1 MLSSLA
7 NFLPSALHINN
18 SSSDRDLKRAAFN
31 ADDGAS
37 DDEDDSSDPAKQ
49 GQQEK
54 NSSNNERQSVKSK
67 EKEKAVNET
76 FIIVRPPPS
85 KSNHPLN
92 LQVQLVPPNTR
103 PPTGVTPSTS
113 EFGTANTPTTPNTA
127 MSTTSLARTSST
139 RSNTSA
145 YSTYGSTASIS
156 SLASTSTS
164 TSTSARRTIIPLYNL
179 QAHNVLTNVIVDA
192 GTDAKIAKFQKRGI
206 ELIDLAMLEPVEVW
220 GEPGGAAGGYVAA
233 SGGGRNSTRASV
245 DEQGYA
251 APGSTPNAGG
261 TRGSAFSARSGGVFL
276 QPGGSRPTTPSA
288 TSSAVSLQS
297 SNHVHAPSHT
307 QTHSHLNP
315 ANQAQPTHLQAPEL
329 ITTEPSPV
337 SPKRNI
343 FGKLFNKKPSTSI
356 KDASPSSPS
365 FSSFRTPPS
374 PSGSAFSPGVESP
387 NVTPRV
393 GSGHARNLSLGA
405 SIATPLKAL
414 KNNTSNR
421 LSAVITSESERG
433 RGRSPS
439 PNPSAL
445 SGTGTT
451 ESIESNSLY
460 PVQSTLSATAANSN
474 LVPTHGQMES
484 IKDREKEKHEKLQL
498 RPPVLGIQPTFV
510 SSSVSTGVALAV
522 ATGKRGGGSDR
533 DKEGE
538 KEGKGE
544 RALMYVW
551 LVRRWMK
558 KREGEGILGGL
569 NLNLNLNIGQR
580 GNGIGGQ
587 NSALLPGGLGGV
599 EVRFEWKRARAKG
612 KKGAVDGEGKRGRA
626 GRRRASARS
635 TGAGRAG
642 EDEDEEGVVKVRD
655 MERERTQERGKRD
668 QTRERE
674 EKKKNRLS
682 TTSFS
687 TTVTS
692 EEGRG
697 EVEEDDGNE
706 SDPEDSETPWVCTL
720 KIRRSASLAVQGPS
734 FPPSSSAASSP
745 FTSPRASTVSP
756 PGAGGAG
763 APQTLKIKVGTLSPT
778 PHHPKVVAML
788 KVPFP
793 LPDVEVE
800 RMGVVRRRGAGSRD
814 GEEDQQQQQPY
825 MGTTLTAEE
834 IKDVV
839 CSTGLW
845 LVVREGFGGVGR
857 VSRKGDGWRI
867 RA

>member
-1 MLSSLA
+1 M
-7 NFLPSALHINN
+7 
-18 SSSDRDLKRAAFN
+18 
-31 ADDGAS
+31 
-37 DDEDDSSDPAKQ
+37 
-49 GQQEK
+49 
-54 NSSNNERQSVKSK
+54 KSK
-67 EKEKAVNET
+67 GKGKAMNEI

-356 KDASPSSPS
+356 KDGPPSSPS
-365 FSSFRTPPS
+365 ISSFHMPPS

-387 NVTPRV
+387 NVTSRA
-393 GSGHARNLSLGA
+393 GSRHARNLSLGA
-405 SIATPLKAL
+405 SFPPLKAL
-414 KNNTSNR
+414 KNNINDSNGNR
-421 LSAVITSESERG
+421 PSAVITNKTEHGRG
-433 RGRSPS
+433 RGRSSS

-451 ESIESNSLY
+451 ESVKSNSLY
-460 PVQSTLSATAANSN
+460 PVQSSLSNAAANINNS
-474 LVPTHGQMES
+474 LVPTQGQMES
-484 IKDREKEKHEKLQL
+484 
-498 RPPVLGIQPTFV
+498 VF
-510 SSSVSTGVALAV
+510 
-522 ATGKRGGGSDR
+522 
-533 DKEGE
+533 
-538 KEGKGE
+538 
-544 RALMYVW
+544 
-551 LVRRWMK
+551 
-558 KREGEGILGGL
+558 
-569 NLNLNLNIGQR
+569 
-580 GNGIGGQ
+580 
-587 NSALLPGGLGGV
+587 
-599 EVRFEWKRARAKG
+599 
-612 KKGAVDGEGKRGRA
+612 
-626 GRRRASARS
+626 
-635 TGAGRAG
+635 
-642 EDEDEEGVVKVRD
+642 
-655 MERERTQERGKRD
+655 
-668 QTRERE
+668 
-674 EKKKNRLS
+674 
-682 TTSFS
+682 
-687 TTVTS
+687 
-692 EEGRG
+692 
-697 EVEEDDGNE
+697 
-706 SDPEDSETPWVCTL
+706 
-720 KIRRSASLAVQGPS
+720 
-734 FPPSSSAASSP
+734 
-745 FTSPRASTVSP
+745 
-756 PGAGGAG
+756 
-763 APQTLKIKVGTLSPT
+763 
-778 PHHPKVVAML
+778 
-788 KVPFP
+788 
-793 LPDVEVE
+793 
-800 RMGVVRRRGAGSRD
+800 
-814 GEEDQQQQQPY
+814 
-825 MGTTLTAEE
+825 
-834 IKDVV
+834 
-839 CSTGLW
+839 
-845 LVVREGFGGVGR
+845 
-857 VSRKGDGWRI
+857 
-867 RA
+867 